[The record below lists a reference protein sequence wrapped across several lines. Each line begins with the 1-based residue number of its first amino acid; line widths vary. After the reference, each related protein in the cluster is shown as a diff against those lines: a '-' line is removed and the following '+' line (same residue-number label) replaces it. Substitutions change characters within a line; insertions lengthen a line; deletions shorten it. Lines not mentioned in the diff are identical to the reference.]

1 MTEVSPLISPGRLRG
16 SPGARTAVRPVA
28 ITAALAAAV
37 QANYTYTNLYPKKL
51 ALLLALM
58 KKKTRLLSREHRG
71 RR

>member
-37 QANYTYTNLYPKKL
+37 AGILSFSTRVPPQL
-51 ALLLALM
+51 AVLLALVAGA
-58 KKKTRLLSREHRG
+58 TGLLSREHRG